1 MESGKRSTP
10 EIWKALSNQIR
21 RDLLCFIGE
30 KQIVSFTEI
39 QEKFQ
44 MKVGTLY
51 HHLDTLGELISQNYM
66 KKYLLTEKGKRAF
79 ALIEDELDVSAP
91 SLQAYGRFSFLH
103 NVFLRPVFKFISN
116 DAVRSLGF
124 TLMIFIGL
132 AVTTYFL
139 SVTPIFLFPSFIS
152 PSYFAPVYFL
162 ASVSI
167 TYIVCEVLTILI
179 FRKSSNKLA
188 LFQSIIII
196 QIPLI
201 LLCLLESL
209 VFQSEYPP
217 SLFQIDVWFI
227 VVLII
232 VQLIFIG
239 FLVEAI
245 IIIKELRMEKAG
257 SIALFTVFIVNSFAF
272 LIMNMLEVLI

>member
-1 MESGKRSTP
+1 MESKKRSTP

-51 HHLDTLGELISQNYM
+51 HHLDTLGELITQNHL
-66 KKYLLTEKGKRAF
+66 KKYLLTEKGRRAF
-79 ALIEDELDVSAP
+79 VLIEDELDVSAP
-91 SLQAYGRFSFLH
+91 SLQAYGRLSFLH
-103 NVFLRPVFKFISN
+103 NIFLRPVFRFINN
-116 DAVRSLGF
+116 DAIRSLGF
-124 TLMIFIGL
+124 TLMILIGL
-132 AVTTYFL
+132 TIATYFL

-152 PSYFAPVYFL
+152 PSYFAPIYFI
-162 ASVSI
+162 ASVII
-167 TYIVCEVLTILI
+167 TYVICEALVILI

-196 QIPLI
+196 QIPLV

-209 VFQSEYPP
+209 VFQSEYPT
-217 SLFQIDVWFI
+217 SLLQIDIWFI
-227 VVLII
+227 VVLILI
-232 VQLIFIG
+232 QLIFVG
-239 FLVEAI
+239 FLIEAI
-245 IIIKELRMEKAG
+245 IIVKELRIEKAG

>member
-1 MESGKRSTP
+1 MESKKRSTP

-21 RDLLCFIGE
+21 RDLLCFIGD

-51 HHLDTLGELISQNYM
+51 HHLDTLGELITQNYL
-66 KKYLLTEKGKRAF
+66 KKYLLTEKGRRAF

-91 SLQAYGRFSFLH
+91 SLQAYGRLSFLH
-103 NVFLRPVFKFISN
+103 NIFLRPVFRFICN
-116 DAVRSLGF
+116 DAIRSLGF
-124 TLMIFIGL
+124 TLMILIGL
-132 AVTTYFL
+132 TIATYFL

-152 PSYFAPVYFL
+152 PSYFAPIYFI
-162 ASVSI
+162 ASVII
-167 TYIVCEVLTILI
+167 TYIICEVLTILI
-179 FRKSSNKLA
+179 FRKTSNKLA

-201 LLCLLESL
+201 LLSLLESL

-217 SLFQIDVWFI
+217 SLLQIDIWFL
-227 VVLII
+227 VVLIV
-232 VQLIFIG
+232 VQVIFVG
-239 FLVEAI
+239 FLIEAI
-245 IIIKELRMEKAG
+245 IIVKELRIEKAS
-257 SIALFTVFIVNSFAF
+257 SIALFTVFIVNGFAF
-272 LIMNMLEVLI
+272 LIMNMLEVLL

>member
-1 MESGKRSTP
+1 MESKKRSTP

-21 RDLLCFIGE
+21 RDLLCFIGD

-51 HHLDTLGELISQNYM
+51 HHLDTLGELITQNYM

-91 SLQAYGRFSFLH
+91 GLQAYGRLSFLH
-103 NVFLRPVFKFISN
+103 SIFLRPVFRFISN
-116 DAVRSLGF
+116 DSIRSLGF
-124 TLMIFIGL
+124 TLMILIGL
-132 AVTTYFL
+132 AVATYFL

-162 ASVSI
+162 ASVII
-167 TYIVCEVLTILI
+167 TYVICELLSILI

-188 LFQSIIII
+188 LFQSVIIV
-196 QIPLI
+196 QIPLV

-209 VFQSEYPP
+209 VFQSEYPT

-232 VQLIFIG
+232 IQLIVVG
-239 FLVEAI
+239 LLVEAI
-245 IIIKELRMEKAG
+245 IIIKELRIEKAG
-257 SIALFTVFIVNSFAF
+257 SIALLTVFIVNSFAF

>member
-103 NVFLRPVFKFISN
+103 NVFLRPVFKFINN

-132 AVTTYFL
+132 AVATYFL
-139 SVTPIFLFPSFIS
+139 SVTPIFLFPLFIS

-162 ASVSI
+162 ASVAI

-196 QIPLI
+196 QIPLM

-209 VFQSEYPP
+209 VFQSEYSP